1 MTVGKLQELTEDVT
15 KFHNERITSY
25 NIVFHDFKESKISDI
40 EFVEYAITYGLG
52 REALTY
58 IGERFHIDIPIELI
72 E

>member
-1 MTVGKLQELTEDVT
+1 MTVGKLQELTEDV
-15 KFHNERITSY
+15 
-25 NIVFHDFKESKISDI
+25 HDFKESKISDI

-58 IGERFHIDIPIELI
+58 IGERFHIDKPIELI